1 MYLQFD
7 GNRVVVT
14 KELRKIIQDLI
25 NEDNFSGKDYEVT
38 EFDFPQY
45 RKPRR
50 YERKI
55 TCQPS
60 ADK

>member
-38 EFDFPQY
+38 EFDFSQY

-50 YERKI
+50 YERR

-60 ADK
+60 AGK